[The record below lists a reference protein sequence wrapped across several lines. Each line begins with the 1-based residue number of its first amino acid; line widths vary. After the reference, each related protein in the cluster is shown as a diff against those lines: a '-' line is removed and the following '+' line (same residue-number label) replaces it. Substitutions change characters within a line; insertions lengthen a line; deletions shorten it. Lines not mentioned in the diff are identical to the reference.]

1 MGASSKFFKTSV
13 TMRRI
18 VKSSTSSVE
27 KDDNKLEADGEK
39 HRRWVL
45 WKSSVGGGDTIVGKG
60 EEMDMKMIQCSKY
73 STLQTPFIS
82 PPPPLSQAVL
92 LAHTSALCI
101 QTSFRGFLAR
111 RALKA
116 LKGLVR
122 LQALVRGHIVRR
134 QAAITLRCMQALVRV
149 QARVRAHRVRMS
161 QQGQVVCQTIAQHH
175 SGHQAELRNS
185 KLGWCANSGTV
196 HDLEAKLQQK
206 QEGVIKRERALA
218 YASSRQ
224 VWRLDHAG
232 ENSRVYFDHPESE
245 MANTHWGWSW
255 LVRWMAARPWENRV
269 LYQNGFAKED
279 DKTLKNHSPESFVNM
294 PLPTTTALRTCKG
307 SSINGSVHTSQTPS
321 VIMQAQKLQV
331 QKQQGQVL
339 QRYDQESS
347 DVSTTFHHA
356 LHDRAVLAIIE
367 SNIATGRSSFM
378 ATTKFA
384 QAKARSQSAPKQ
396 HPSSSEEYTQ
406 ARKNRFSLPMKL
418 TTPVSPTSLKKDT
431 LKLPPVHLRLNTSSS
446 NRGELRAASYPESR
460 RPRFR

>member
-185 KLGWCANSGTV
+185 K
-196 HDLEAKLQQK
+196 
-206 QEGVIKRERALA
+206 
-218 YASSRQ
+218 
-224 VWRLDHAG
+224 WRLDHAG